1 MRDKLS
7 YTMGCFCAA
16 AGLGLEVGEKK
27 RRGHLAPS
35 LLSVCSGIAPIYRR
49 PLISVGQVPGRM
61 EDQVRSFVHQ
71 RKLNFIHGI
80 CYLVVIVMYSVKEE
94 DHRDIKLSEVVVVRT
109 VVEAVW
115 IVFCIVSVVEF

>member
-1 MRDKLS
+1 M
-7 YTMGCFCAA
+7 
-16 AGLGLEVGEKK
+16 
-27 RRGHLAPS
+27 APS
-35 LLSVCSGIAPIYRR
+35 LLSVCSGIATIHRR

-80 CYLVVIVMYSVKEE
+80 GYLVVIVVYAVKEE